1 MLNDPRGEGHGT
13 SGAAISSAT
22 VDEARVRHWVCL
34 DVGETLIDETRVW
47 STWADVLGVP
57 RPALFAAFREVVGR
71 GSDHRDVL
79 ERFAGPSWH
88 DRVDEVEASY
98 GGFRKEDL
106 YPDALPAIARLR
118 ATGYR
123 IAVLANQPASR
134 AGELEAI
141 GVHADVIA
149 MSEALGVHKPDPA
162 FFARGLELMGDPPA
176 GEVAYVGDRVDN
188 DVRPARAAG
197 MRAVWIRRGP
207 WGEEHDDATGAADL
221 VVRSLDELVERIGE
235 IWG

>member
-1 MLNDPRGEGHGT
+1 MR
-13 SGAAISSAT
+13 
-22 VDEARVRHWVCL
+22 RWVCL

-57 RPALFAAFREVVGR
+57 RKTLFAAFRDVVGR

-79 ERFAGPSWH
+79 DQLAGPSWRE
-88 DRVDEVEASY
+88 RVDEVEAIY
-98 GGFRKEDL
+98 GEFRPDDL

-118 ATGYR
+118 AAGYR

-134 AGELEAI
+134 AAQLEAL
-141 GVHADVIA
+141 GVRADVLA

-162 FFARGLELMGDPPA
+162 FFARALGLMGDPPPRD
-176 GEVAYVGDRVDN
+176 VAYVGDRIDN

-197 MRAVWIRRGP
+197 MRTVWIRRGP
-207 WGEEHDDATGAADL
+207 WGEEHEDRERDADL
-221 VVRSLDELVERIGE
+221 VVRSLDELVDRIGE
-235 IWG
+235 LWSVT